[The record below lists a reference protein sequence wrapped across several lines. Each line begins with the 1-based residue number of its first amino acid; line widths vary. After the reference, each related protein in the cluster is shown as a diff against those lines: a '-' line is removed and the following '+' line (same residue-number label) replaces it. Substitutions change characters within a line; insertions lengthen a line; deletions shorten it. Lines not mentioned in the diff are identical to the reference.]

1 MKTKIAIITFTGF
14 VLVYAVGLKA
24 DGDWDI
30 YSDALIKEGDDYW
43 TVRIFDSPPVHTT
56 VDMTGGWA
64 NVIQTYDASTFN
76 MSGGITE
83 VSAHDVSTINM
94 GGGKIYTLQ
103 AAESSTANVF
113 GGHVY
118 SLEAWNNGTVN
129 VWGDADVF
137 AVDTREQGVVNIT
150 GGTVDSARVLE
161 LGIVNL
167 SGGFLRDC
175 LYAGDSG
182 IVYVYGNNLFKV
194 PNDGEYGYGFVYGS
208 WYGGANFHIDFGNF
222 ETYSHIILIPE
233 PSTVLLLFTGSILLK
248 RRKR

>member
-14 VLVYAVGLKA
+14 VLMYAVGLKA

-43 TVRIFDSPPVHTT
+43 TVRIFDSPPDHTT

-83 VSAHDVSTINM
+83 VSAHDVSIINM

-113 GGHVY
+113 GGSVN
-118 SLEAWNNGTVN
+118 SLVAWNNGTVN
-129 VWGDADVF
+129 VWGGVNVLSLVSD
-137 AVDTREQGVVNIT
+137 ESGVVNMS
-150 GGTVDSARVLE
+150 GGEIDHISA
-161 LGIVNL
+161 LGFGVVNL
-167 SGGFLRDC
+167 SGGLVT
-175 LYAGDSG
+175 DSLGIIENG
-182 IVYVYGNNLFKV
+182 IVYIYGYEMSKFSIGGK
-194 PNDGEYGYGFVYGS
+194 YGYGFVSGYWENGNLFSIDLNGS
-208 WYGGANFHIDFGNF
+208 
-222 ETYSHIILIPE
+222 ETYSRVVLIPE
-233 PSTVLLLFTGSILLK
+233 PSSMLLFLMGSLLFK
-248 RRKR
+248 IRKR